1 MSEFLREVDEDY
13 RRDQLMQLWKRF
25 GPWVIGAAVA
35 SVVGVTGA
43 QLWNAKVADER
54 QAQAEVYEQA
64 LNALNAE
71 RIEQGRAYLQELQ
84 AGNNTGYATLSRLA
98 EARSALMRGEKAQ
111 AIAAYD
117 ALSADADAPK
127 EFRSLATLLS
137 TLAQLEGLSADQVQE
152 RLTLLAQPGEPW
164 AALANEAMGM
174 AYMRESRMERAREIF
189 DLLAVDPTVPP
200 GVQARAQNILALLGP
215 APEGEAQ

>member
-35 SVVGVTGA
+35 SVVGVAGA

-84 AGNNTGYATLSRLA
+84 AGDNTGYATLSRLA

-174 AYMRESRMERAREIF
+174 AYMRESRVERAREIF
-189 DLLAVDPTVPP
+189 DLLEVDPTVPP
-200 GVQARAQNILALLGP
+200 GVQARAQNVLALLGP